1 MIKIG
6 VIGGSSFAK
15 ENMIPTILELDN
27 YFTLSGIASR
37 SNEKALSLAKQF
49 NTKGFDRYEDLL
61 NEELDAIYLPLPNS
75 LHFEW
80 VKKALEKGL
89 HVLVE
94 KSIGCTYDE
103 VVELNRL
110 AEERKLALIEN
121 FQFRFHSQL
130 AYVMGIIKRDLL
142 GELRIVRSTF
152 CFPPFPDKENIRY
165 QKKLGGG
172 VLLDAGAYP
181 LKLSQLILGN
191 DLEVTSS
198 VLNFDKSKG
207 VDIWGGA
214 FLKQKNGNL
223 FSQIAFGFD
232 NYYQC
237 NLEIIGSEGKLY
249 TNRIFTAKKNFEA
262 KIILETN
269 KHGIEEIELET
280 DEHFKNML
288 IYFYKCIRGMK
299 NLNVEYV
306 GNINQARLIEQVKQL
321 AKNKES

>member
-1 MIKIG
+1 MIRIG
-6 VIGGSSFAK
+6 VIGGSSFAT
-15 ENMIPTILELDN
+15 ENIIPTILDLDD

-37 SNEKALSLAKQF
+37 SSEKAHSLAKQF
-49 NTKGFDRYEDLL
+49 NTKGFGQYEDLL
-61 NEELDAIYLPLPNS
+61 NEDIDAIYLPLPNS
-75 LHFEW
+75 LHYEW

-94 KSIGCTYDE
+94 KSIACTYDE
-103 VVELNRL
+103 VLELNQL
-110 AEERKLALIEN
+110 AERRKLVLIEN

-130 AYVMGIIKRDLL
+130 EHLLGIIKNGLL

-152 CFPPFPDKENIRY
+152 CFPPFRDDKNIRY

-172 VLLDAGAYP
+172 ALLDAGAYP

-198 VLNFDKSKG
+198 VLNFDKFKG

-214 FLKQKNGNL
+214 FLKQKKGQL

-237 NLEIIGSEGKLY
+237 NLEIIGSKGKLY
-249 TNRIFTAKKNFEA
+249 TNRIFTAKKNF
-262 KIILETN
+262 KPRILLETD
-269 KHGIEEIELET
+269 KHGIKEIELET
-280 DEHFKNML
+280 DDHFKNML
-288 IYFYKCIRGMK
+288 VYFYNCTMGKE
-299 NLNVEYV
+299 NLNTEYS
-306 GNINQARLIEQVKQL
+306 GNINQARLIEEVKL
-321 AKNKES
+321 HANH